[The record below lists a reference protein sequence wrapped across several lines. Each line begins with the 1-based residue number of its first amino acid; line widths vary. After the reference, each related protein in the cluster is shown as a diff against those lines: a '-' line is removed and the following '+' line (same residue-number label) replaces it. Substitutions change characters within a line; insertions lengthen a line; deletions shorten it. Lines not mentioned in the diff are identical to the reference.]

1 MGDLRQS
8 RPRNTTSHR
17 QFVVAVSSN
26 DAEEITPDMWFQRLQ
41 ELSNDSPERMM
52 GLSIYV
58 GRHHSDPETLA
69 ARTFIDALLAYHQG
83 TPPERSTILDFFN
96 YEELAIGEKTVH
108 MYVPLF
114 WYGRKNSLRF
124 KWSINW

>member
-26 DAEEITPDMWFQRLQ
+26 DAEEIMLDMWFQRLQ

-58 GRHHSDPETLA
+58 GRHHSAHKLVGPSPYSRVT
-69 ARTFIDALLAYHQG
+69 
-83 TPPERSTILDFFN
+83 
-96 YEELAIGEKTVH
+96 
-108 MYVPLF
+108 
-114 WYGRKNSLRF
+114 RK
-124 KWSINW
+124 